1 MKLILKRIT
10 FIALAVVLSI
20 NFSSCEATKNSNN
33 KQRGAAIGVAGGALL
48 GAIIGNNVGGK
59 DNAALGA
66 AIGAALGGGAGVLV
80 GNKMDKQAQQIE
92 QEIPGATVER
102 VDHGIVVTF
111 DGEHDGVYFDTAK
124 YKINPKSKITLDKMA
139 SILKNYSDTDVS
151 VVGHTD
157 SVGND
162 ANNMKLSKKRA
173 YAVTNYLIHKGG
185 INSSRL
191 ATYWYGETQPVSDN
205 NTSEGKAKNRRVNII
220 IVPNEKMEQDAT
232 REVGGN

>member
-1 MKLILKRIT
+1 MKTVLKKIT

-20 NFSSCEATKNSNN
+20 NFTSCEATKNTNN
-33 KQRGAAIGVAGGALL
+33 KQRGAAIGVVSGALL
-48 GAIIGNNVGGK
+48 GAIIGNNVGDK
-59 DNAALGA
+59 NNAALGA

-124 YKINPKSKITLDKMA
+124 YNINEGSQETLNKLA
-139 SILKNYSDTDVS
+139 SILNEYPDTNVS

-157 SVGND
+157 SVGSD
-162 ANNMKLSKKRA
+162 SSNMKLSENRA
-173 YAVTNYLIHKGG
+173 YAVTNYFIHQASL
-185 INSSRL
+185 NSSRFN
-191 ATYWYGETQPVSDN
+191 THWFGETQPVADN
-205 NTSEGKAKNRRVNII
+205 NTTAGKAKNRRVNIV
-220 IVPNEKMEQDAT
+220 IVPNEKMEQDAI
-232 REVGGN
+232 RDAGN